1 MTLRTDRPRDR
12 AAERET
18 GPSPT
23 ATPDVVR
30 VEGLVKRYGSVTAVD
45 GISFAVHAG
54 EIFGLL
60 GPNGAGKTTT
70 VEILEGLRQADA
82 GSVSVLGLDVRRG
95 REALKQRIGVQLQ
108 TPSLFPR
115 LKVSELLRLF
125 ARFYK
130 RSLPP
135 ERLLADF
142 GLEES
147 AGKLVKQ
154 LSGGQQQ
161 RLSVALALINDPE
174 LVFLDE
180 PTNGLDPQARINL
193 WNVVRGLQA
202 RGVTVVV
209 TTHYLEEAERLC
221 DRVAIIDHG
230 RIVAIGTPRELIRAA
245 FSESAILFRVEGG
258 DQAAFAALPGVLGA
272 HADENDWTLYTA
284 DVPATMAG
292 LLRWAEAE
300 GRQVEGLSV
309 RGATLEDVFLK
320 LTGRRFRD

>member
-1 MTLRTDRPRDR
+1 
-12 AAERET
+12 
-18 GPSPT
+18 
-23 ATPDVVR
+23 VVE
-30 VEGLVKRYGSVTAVD
+30 VEGLTKRYGALTAVD
-45 GISFAVHAG
+45 GISFAVSQG

-70 VEILEGLRQADA
+70 VEILEGLREADA
-82 GSVSVLGLDVRRG
+82 GSVRVLGLDVRRE
-95 REALKQRIGVQLQ
+95 REAIKQRIGVQLQ

-115 LKVSELLRLF
+115 LKVAELLRLF
-125 ARFYK
+125 ARFYR

-135 ERLLADF
+135 QRLLADF

-147 AGKLVKQ
+147 AAKLVKQ

-174 LVFLDE
+174 LIFLDE

-193 WNVVRGLQA
+193 WEVVRGLQA
-202 RGVTVVV
+202 RGVTALV

-221 DRVAIIDHG
+221 DRVAIVDHG
-230 RIVAIGTPRELIRAA
+230 RIVALGSPRELIRET
-245 FSESAILFRVEGG
+245 FSESAVLFHAEGAEQ
-258 DQAAFAALPGVLGA
+258 DELDALPAVSGA
-272 HADENDWTLYTA
+272 HADEANWTLYST
-284 DVPATMAG
+284 DVPATMSG
-292 LLRWAEAE
+292 LLRWAE
-300 GRQVEGLSV
+300 RRSVRVEGLSV

>member
-1 MTLRTDRPRDR
+1 MSARMEQPRAR
-12 AAERET
+12 A
-18 GPSPT
+18 PDLPD
-23 ATPDVVR
+23 ATPSDRQAIVTVD
-30 VEGLVKRYGSVTAVD
+30 GLVKRYGAVTAVD
-45 GISFAVHAG
+45 GISFGVRQG

-70 VEILEGLRQADA
+70 VEILEGLREADA
-82 GSVSVLGLDVRRG
+82 GRVSVLGLDVRRD
-95 REALKQRIGVQLQ
+95 RETIKQRIGVQLQ

-115 LKVSELLRLF
+115 LKVQELLRLF
-125 ARFYK
+125 ARFYR
-130 RSLPP
+130 RSLSP

-161 RLSVALALINDPE
+161 RLSVALALVNNPE

-193 WNVVRGLQA
+193 WEVVRRLQA
-202 RGVTVVV
+202 RGVTVLV

-221 DRVAIIDHG
+221 DRVAIIERG
-230 RIVAIGTPRELIRAA
+230 GIVALGSPRELIRDT
-245 FSESAILFRVEGG
+245 FDESAVLFHADGG
-258 DQAAFAALPGVLGA
+258 GQGELAALPAVSGA
-272 HADENDWTLYTA
+272 HADDTDWTLYSS

-292 LLRWAEAE
+292 LLAWAARR
-300 GRQVEGLSV
+300 GVPIEGLSV

>member
-1 MTLRTDRPRDR
+1 MLTRTDQPLDPTPAFKD
-12 AAERET
+12 AARSAEL
-18 GPSPT
+18 P
-23 ATPDVVR
+23 VVE
-30 VEGLVKRYGSVTAVD
+30 VEGLVKCYGNVSAVD
-45 GISFAVHAG
+45 GIAFDVRRG

-70 VEILEGLRQADA
+70 VEILEGLRDADGGA
-82 GSVSVLGLDVRRG
+82 VRVLGLDVRRD
-95 REALKQRIGVQLQ
+95 REAIKQRIGVQLQ

-115 LKVSELLRLF
+115 LKVLELLRLF
-125 ARFYK
+125 ARFYR

-135 ERLLADF
+135 ERLIADF

-193 WNVVRGLQA
+193 WSVVRALQA
-202 RGVTVVV
+202 RGVTVLV

-221 DRVAIIDHG
+221 DRVAIIERG
-230 RIVAIGTPRELIRAA
+230 RIVALGSPRELIRET
-245 FSESAILFRVEGG
+245 FDESAVLFHAEG
-258 DQAAFAALPGVLGA
+258 ASSTELAALPAVSAA
-272 HADENDWTLYTA
+272 HADEADWTLYST

-292 LLRWAEAE
+292 LLAWA
-300 GRQVEGLSV
+300 GRRKLQIEGLSV